1 MNPNESEK
9 WSANQQQFMAWL
21 ALPSAQRKP
30 RTQKLFAEQ
39 IGVHQDTL
47 TDWKKLPGFMDAVNA
62 LARELVK
69 HDVAEVLGKIRAE
82 AKKGNLPFVNMVLT
96 MAGMIKDVE
105 SAGKGPAA
113 GVTIREVVVERPV
126 RDPE

>member
-1 MNPNESEK
+1 MSNDVKNWTPEQER
-9 WSANQQQFMAWL
+9 FIAWL
-21 ALPSAQRKP
+21 ALPKAQRTPK
-30 RTQKLFAEQ
+30 TQQALAKEIDIASE
-39 IGVHQDTL
+39 TL
-47 TDWKKLPGFMDAVNA
+47 TRWKSLPGFMDAVNA

-82 AKKGNLPFVNMVLT
+82 AKKGNLPFVNMVLS
-96 MAGMIKDVE
+96 MAGMTKDVE
-105 SAGKGPAA
+105 SAGKGPAQ